1 MLFIFNLAKRLQ
13 RILLALVVGVAA
25 VAFLSNPAAAETY
38 TVKMGSDKTQLIY
51 DPPTLTINQG
61 DTVRWVNNK
70 VYPHNV
76 VFDKVPGGDAALA
89 AKLSHKALLTAP
101 NQVVESAFV
110 DVPLG
115 EYTYYCTPHRGAGMV
130 GKIIVK
136 G

>member
-13 RILLALVVGVAA
+13 LILLALVVGVAG

-38 TVKMGSDKTQLIY
+38 TVKMGSDKAQLIF
-51 DPPTLTINQG
+51 DPPSLTINQG

-110 DVPLG
+110 DVPPG

-130 GKIIVK
+130 GKIIVN

>member
-1 MLFIFNLAKRLQ
+1 MFLVSKLVNRL
-13 RILLALVVGVAA
+13 RLILLSLVFVMGA

-38 TVKMGSDKTQLIY
+38 TVKMGSDKAQLIF
-51 DPPTLTINQG
+51 DPPSLTITQG

-70 VYPHNV
+70 AYPHNV

-101 NQVVESAFV
+101 KQAVEFAFT
-110 DVPLG
+110 DVPPG

-130 GKIIVK
+130 GKIIVN

>member
-13 RILLALVVGVAA
+13 RILLALLVGVAA

-38 TVKMGSDKTQLIY
+38 TVKMGSDKAQLIY

>member
-1 MLFIFNLAKRLQ
+1 MFLVFNLVKRLQ
-13 RILLALVVGVAA
+13 LILLSLVVGVVA
-25 VAFLSNPAAAETY
+25 VAFLSSPAAAETY
-38 TVKMGSDKTQLIY
+38 TVKMGSDKAQLIY
-51 DPPTLTINQG
+51 DPPSLTINQG

-101 NQVVESAFV
+101 KQVVESAFV
-110 DVPLG
+110 DVPPG

-130 GKIIVK
+130 GKIIVN

>member
-13 RILLALVVGVAA
+13 LILLALVVGVAG

-38 TVKMGSDKTQLIY
+38 TVKMGSDKAQLIF
-51 DPPTLTINQG
+51 DPPSLTINQG

-101 NQVVESAFV
+101 NEVVESAFV
-110 DVPLG
+110 DVPPG

-130 GKIIVK
+130 GKIIVN

>member
-13 RILLALVVGVAA
+13 RILLAVVVGVAA

-38 TVKMGSDKTQLIY
+38 TVKMGSDKAQLIY

>member
-38 TVKMGSDKTQLIY
+38 TVKMGSDKAQLIY

-76 VFDKVPGGDAALA
+76 VFDRYLVAMRPWQPSCPTRPAHCSQPSGGIRLCRCP
-89 AKLSHKALLTAP
+89 S
-101 NQVVESAFV
+101 
-110 DVPLG
+110 G
-115 EYTYYCTPHRGAGMV
+115 
-130 GKIIVK
+130 
-136 G
+136 

>member
-13 RILLALVVGVAA
+13 TILLALAVGVAA

-38 TVKMGSDKTQLIY
+38 TVKMGSDKAQLVY
-51 DPPTLTINQG
+51 DPPTLTIKQG

-101 NQVVESAFV
+101 NQVVETAFV
-110 DVPLG
+110 DVPPG

>member
-13 RILLALVVGVAA
+13 RILLALVVGVAS

-38 TVKMGSDKTQLIY
+38 TVKMGSDKAQLIY

>member
-1 MLFIFNLAKRLQ
+1 MFLVFNLVKRLQ
-13 RILLALVVGVAA
+13 LILLSLVIGVVA
-25 VAFLSNPAAAETY
+25 VAFLSSPAAAETY
-38 TVKMGSDKTQLIY
+38 TVKMGSDKAQLVY
-51 DPPTLTINQG
+51 DPPSLTINQG

-101 NQVVESAFV
+101 NQAVESAFV
-110 DVPLG
+110 DVPPG

-130 GKIIVK
+130 GKIIVN